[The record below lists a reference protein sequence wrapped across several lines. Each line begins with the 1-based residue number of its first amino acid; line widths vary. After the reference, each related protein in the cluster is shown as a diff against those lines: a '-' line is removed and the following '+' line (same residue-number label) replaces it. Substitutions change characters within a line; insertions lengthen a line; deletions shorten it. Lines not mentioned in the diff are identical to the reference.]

1 MSKERLV
8 IICPGRGSYTRETSN
23 YLVNSNEE
31 FNSFIQWIDEQR
43 KISGRIS
50 IKELDSKPFKMKTH
64 MPGENASP
72 LIYTST
78 LNDFLSIDKDS
89 YEIVAITGNSMG
101 WYTALALGGAISFH
115 DGYHLIQF
123 MGSIMEEGTIGG
135 QIIYPIIDKEWKIDD
150 NLKDKILF
158 HVQEMKAYISIY
170 LGGYIVIGGEQM
182 VLDRLLKKLPKKEN
196 YPFQLPF
203 HAAFHTPLLDL
214 IPDKAK
220 KTIHESIFSK
230 PSVPLIDGFGN
241 LWSPFSTDTS
251 ELHQYTLSDQI
262 TCPYNFSKA
271 ITVAIKEF
279 CPDKLVLLGPG
290 NTLGGPV
297 GQVFVQNQWNSIYSK
312 KSFIKTQKNN
322 PYLIS
327 MGINEQRKLISK

>member
-50 IKELDSKPFKMKTH
+50 IRELDSKPFKMKTH

-101 WYTALALGGAISFH
+101 WYTALALGGAISLH

-123 MGSIMEEGTIGG
+123 MGSIMENGTIGG
-135 QIIYPIIDKEWKIDD
+135 QIIYPIID
-150 NLKDKILF
+150 L
-158 HVQEMKAYISIY
+158 S
-170 LGGYIVIGGEQM
+170 
-182 VLDRLLKKLPKKEN
+182 
-196 YPFQLPF
+196 
-203 HAAFHTPLLDL
+203 L
-214 IPDKAK
+214 IH
-220 KTIHESIFSK
+220 I
-230 PSVPLIDGFGN
+230 
-241 LWSPFSTDTS
+241 
-251 ELHQYTLSDQI
+251 
-262 TCPYNFSKA
+262 
-271 ITVAIKEF
+271 
-279 CPDKLVLLGPG
+279 
-290 NTLGGPV
+290 
-297 GQVFVQNQWNSIYSK
+297 
-312 KSFIKTQKNN
+312 
-322 PYLIS
+322 
-327 MGINEQRKLISK
+327 